1 MRYRTTQSTKVRRG
15 QVLTPEKLAVRLAQS
30 IRVTGG
36 DWLELGVGS
45 GRLLEA
51 CVASRSI
58 DRYVAVE
65 LDPKMAAKCASTF
78 PSELHLADVLQPP
91 ALDTVLG
98 DHRFSCTVGNPP
110 FGVAAISAV
119 AQERLKALYPQVAQ
133 INAWA
138 RMDLYFLLESLAR
151 LKRPGEAAFIVA
163 APIVQDPTLATF
175 RQILIDSASEIECY
189 ELPMDT
195 FEKHAEVQSFLLI
208 ARFGQ
213 VRGAKVTL
221 GRLVGK
227 DFEQTAARRMGREDA
242 IRRMD
247 LGYHEFQDFTQSL
260 TRRSGFTTLES
271 MGAQIVRGSRSR
283 NQFEE
288 LGVEYFHTSDFPQL
302 RDDVAF
308 GLEKKGSFRVA
319 EAGNILL
326 PRVGTRCID
335 RAAYV
340 AKGRRAITEAVF
352 RVDVPQKARV
362 AVFDWISG
370 EEGKVWRRSAAHGSC
385 AKHLTVGALMAMPV
399 PT

>member
-15 QVLTPEKLAVRLAQS
+15 QVLTPEKLAVRLAES

-36 DWLELGVGS
+36 NWLELGVGS

-51 CVASRSI
+51 CAASRSI

-65 LDPKMAAKCASTF
+65 LDPKMAARCANTF
-78 PSELHLADVLQPP
+78 PAELHLADVLQPR
-91 ALDTVLG
+91 ALDSVLG
-98 DHRFSCTVGNPP
+98 DRRFSCAVGNPP

-119 AQERLKALYPQVAQ
+119 AQERLKALYPQVEQ

-151 LKRPGEAAFIVA
+151 LERPGEAAFIVA
-163 APIVQDPTLATF
+163 APIVQAPSLATF
-175 RQILIDSASEIECY
+175 RRILIDSASEIECY

-213 VRGAKVTL
+213 VRGAEVTL
-221 GRLVGK
+221 GRFEGR
-227 DFEQTAARRMGREDA
+227 DFEQTAARRMGREHA

-271 MGAQIVRGSRSR
+271 LGAQIVRGSRSR

-288 LGVEYFHTSDFPQL
+288 LGVEHFHTSDFPKL

-308 GLEKKGSFRVA
+308 GLEKKGSFQVA
-319 EAGNILL
+319 EVGNILL

-352 RVDVPQKARV
+352 RVELPQKVRAV
-362 AVFDWISG
+362 VFDWISG
-370 EEGKVWRRSAAHGSC
+370 DEGKAWRRGAANGSC

>member
-1 MRYRTTQSTKVRRG
+1 MRYRTSLSSKVRRG
-15 QVLTPEKLAVRLAQS
+15 QVLTPDNLAVRLAQ
-30 IRVTGG
+30 RLHVTDG
-36 DWLELGVGS
+36 DWLELGFGS

-65 LDPKMAAKCASTF
+65 LDHKMVAKCANNF
-78 PSELHLADVLQPP
+78 PAELHITDVLQPA
-91 ALDTVLG
+91 ALDAVLG
-98 DHRFSCTVGNPP
+98 DRRFTCTLGNPP
-110 FGVAAISAV
+110 FGVTEICTA
-119 AQERLKALYPQVAQ
+119 AQERLKTLYPQVTQ

-189 ELPMDT
+189 ELPLDT
-195 FEKHAEVQSFLLI
+195 FEGHAEVQSFMLI
-208 ARFGQ
+208 ARFGEA
-213 VRGAKVTL
+213 RGAEVML
-221 GRLVGK
+221 GRLEGK

-260 TRRSGFTTLES
+260 TRRSGFTTLDGL
-271 MGAQIVRGSRSR
+271 GAKVARGSRSR
-283 NQFEE
+283 NQFEA
-288 LGVEYFHTSDFPQL
+288 LGVEHFHTTDFPQL

-308 GLEKKGSFRVA
+308 GLEKKGFFRVA

-352 RVDVPQKARV
+352 RVDVPKKARV

-370 EEGKVWRRSAAHGSC
+370 EEGKAWRRSAAQGSC

-399 PT
+399 PA